1 MDLRQLRYFVGIVQA
16 GSLSR
21 AADQLSVA
29 QSAISHHLASLE
41 SELDKQ
47 LVTRGPKGIVLT
59 DAGTVLYRHAEA
71 ILRQVEFAKQ
81 EAMNT
86 LTVPSGNVG
95 VGFPTALTS
104 LLGYD
109 LFVQVQEAYPQIKLH
124 LVDGKSALIREL
136 LDNGRLD
143 LALLFA
149 PQPERGLACEPLL
162 LEELFF
168 TTALGGDTGPITLAE
183 VVKEPLMLP
192 GLGSGIMQVL
202 QEVLTKQG
210 LTMKT
215 LGDIDTLDTV
225 RRVVAAGMANS
236 ILPWSAL
243 YEDGREPRIAHRRI
257 ADAHMVRS
265 VALCSSEVVQR
276 NPASDAVGATLKTM
290 IRGLVESGR
299 WKGVSL
305 ITAAEDAV
313 LSAHPA

>member
-21 AADQLSVA
+21 AANQLNVA
-29 QSAISHHLASLE
+29 QSAISHHLAGLE
-41 SELDKQ
+41 TELAKQ
-47 LVTRGPKGIVLT
+47 LVMRGPKGIVLT
-59 DAGTVLYRHAEA
+59 DAGAVLYRHAEA
-71 ILRQVEFAKQ
+71 ILRHVEFAKQ
-81 EAMNT
+81 DAMSA

-95 VGFPTALTS
+95 IGFPTALTN
-104 LLGYD
+104 LLSYE
-109 LFVQVQEAYPQIKLH
+109 LFVRVRKAYPQVRLH

-143 LALLFA
+143 LAMLFA
-149 PQPERGLACEPLL
+149 PRPERGLACEPLL

-168 TTALGGDTGPITLAE
+168 TTAGGESGPITFAE
-183 VVKEPLMLP
+183 VVAQPLILP

-202 QEVLTKQG
+202 QDALNKRG
-210 LTMKT
+210 LTMTT

-225 RRVVAAGMANS
+225 RRAVEAGIANS

-243 YEDGREPRIAHRRI
+243 YASDRQPSVVLRRVS
-257 ADAHMVRS
+257 DTHLVRS
-265 VALCSSEVVQR
+265 VAVCTSGVAQR
-276 NPASDAVGATLKTM
+276 TPAIDAVASVLKTM
-290 IRGLVESGR
+290 TREMVESGR

-305 ITAAEDAV
+305 IAAPDEAS